1 MFRNHDSASTDAIG
15 DTWKLLEQH
24 PFLSFIVKFCIKTD
38 LFDIAEYAD
47 TLYIAII
54 NTNVYPMKIII
65 KNQESLKNYIFVIF
79 NSIIKSFILPWWKK
93 MNSLEFIWTL
103 LLLKNHTM
111 DNLFGNLNRQ
121 INFLTNYWKNFL
133 LNTKTN
139 TWNSWFY
146 GYAHP

>member
-1 MFRNHDSASTDAIG
+1 MFRNHDSASTDATG

-65 KNQESLKNYIFVIF
+65 KNRYCKVLIV
-79 NSIIKSFILPWWKK
+79 
-93 MNSLEFIWTL
+93 TL
-103 LLLKNHTM
+103 LNIIAMNEWKWM
-111 DNLFGNLNRQ
+111 DCQQSDKSKG
-121 INFLTNYWKNFL
+121 
-133 LNTKTN
+133 
-139 TWNSWFY
+139 FY
-146 GYAHP
+146 Q